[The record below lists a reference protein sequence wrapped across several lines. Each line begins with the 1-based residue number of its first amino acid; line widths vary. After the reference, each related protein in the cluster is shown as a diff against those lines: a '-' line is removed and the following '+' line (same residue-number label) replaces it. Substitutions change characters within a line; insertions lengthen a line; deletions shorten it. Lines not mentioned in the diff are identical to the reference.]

1 MLTLIRGSSSFPL
14 RNAAI
19 EEEVKITCVWDRK
32 PIDSAVERLLVLYR
46 SDFTHID
53 VLVPCFERYFD
64 GDGDFGGPFWWWR
77 EGGISSWIV
86 ELAPFAFLPRPSY
99 TSAGRSRWRL
109 TSVRVHSWYRSID
122 QVEKREFVA
131 VGGERREEER
141 EGASGSAFARPT
153 DLLPALHSSHLLSL
167 CFPPIAR
174 SLSRTHRLKKKGR
187 EGKSKIETEPLETR
201 RRCERDDDE
210 GEKRFEF

>member
-32 PIDSAVERLLVLYR
+32 PIDSAVEWLLVLYR

-77 EGGISSWIV
+77 EGGRMV
-86 ELAPFAFLPRPSY
+86 ELAPFAFLLRPSY
-99 TSAGRSRWRL
+99 TFAGRSRWRL

-122 QVEKREFVA
+122 QVEKKEFVA
-131 VGGERREEER
+131 VGGERRER
-141 EGASGSAFARPT
+141 RGEGRSIGFRLRSSDRPSPCPP
-153 DLLPALHSSHLLSL
+153 LLPSSFITLLSSH
-167 CFPPIAR
+167 R
-174 SLSRTHRLKKKGR
+174 SLTFTHTQTTQEKKG
-187 EGKSKIETEPLETR
+187 EKGNPKS
-201 RRCERDDDE
+201 
-210 GEKRFEF
+210 